1 MVTGYSNI
9 QIAESRSRLRDVQSS
24 INDVW
29 KLQKQARENEQ
40 YNISSSDLYSAAR
53 MTLMATRADFDVLVT
68 FVEANKVKLY
78 GGDNGEYLY
87 FRRMFDVIRSL
98 LSYLEDTI
106 VIPSLTAPIIPSGS
120 SDNQSPGAS
129 FVGEVVAVS
138 DSDTITVE
146 QLLPSGESLQH
157 VVRIAGIDAPEGGTV
172 RGKLYAAAT
181 RSYWLGK
188 SVTVYYDRH
197 TPNDL
202 YGRVLGT
209 VYDVDDESG
218 DNFAIWSLQHGY
230 SAPNLKF
237 GKNHFVDPVEI
248 KQSASKM
255 VPSWPHLGKV
265 KIQSKPT
272 HAIVRVGQNDSEL
285 LVVRGNTPLELD
297 LPVGEHTIILTFD
310 ELGSIRDTIEVLQ
323 EETKLP
329 IYVYGGKGTSPVI
342 ITTKPIDSR
351 VIISI
356 GDDVIGLSPVYIG
369 LPVDAPATIR
379 AAYPDGTV
387 LTEIVTPV
395 MGDVSKIEFRK

>member
-9 QIAESRSRLRDVQSS
+9 QIAESRTRLRDIQSG
-24 INDVW
+24 IDDVW

-40 YNISSSDLYSAAR
+40 YNTSSADLYSAAR
-53 MTLMATRADFDVLVT
+53 MTLMAIRADYDVLVA
-68 FVEANKVKLY
+68 FVESNKSKLY

-87 FRRMFDVIRSL
+87 FKRMFDVIRSL

-120 SDNQSPGAS
+120 ADNQSPGAS
-129 FVGEVVAVS
+129 FSGHVVEVS
-138 DSDTITVE
+138 DSDTIVVE
-146 QLLPSGESLQH
+146 QVTDSGESLRH

-181 RSYWLGK
+181 RAYWMNKL
-188 SVTVYYDRH
+188 VTVYYDRH
-197 TPNDL
+197 TPNDV

-209 VYDVDDESG
+209 VYDGDSESG
-218 DNFAIWSLQHGY
+218 DNFAIWSLSRGY

-237 GKNHFVDPVEI
+237 GKNHFVDPIEI
-248 KQSASKM
+248 KQAASKYI
-255 VPSWPHLGKV
+255 PSWPHLGKV

-272 HAIVRVGQNDSEL
+272 HAIVRVGRNDSEL
-285 LVVRGNTPLELD
+285 SIIRGNTPIELD
-297 LPVGEHTIILTFD
+297 LPIGRHTIILTFD
-310 ELGSIRDTIEVLQ
+310 ESGSIRDTVDVLQ

-329 IYVYGGKGTSPVI
+329 IYVYGGKGTAPVV
-342 ITTKPIDSR
+342 ITTEPIDSR
-351 VIISI
+351 VIISV

-369 LPVDAPATIR
+369 LPVDLSVEIR

-387 LTEIVTPV
+387 LTETVVPVVGHVT
-395 MGDVSKIEFRK
+395 KIEFKK